1 VFNTLFPPFQKN
13 AVVTPALRIFKPELD
28 CELHTDASS
37 VGIGAVLLQ
46 QDKGIVH
53 PAAYYSRR
61 TKDCETRYHAY
72 DLETLAIVDA
82 VEHFRVYLYGRHFT
96 IYTDCNSVRA
106 TALKRDLHPRVAR
119 WWIKLQDY
127 DFSIQYRP
135 GHKMGH
141 VDYLSRN
148 PVETMCVL
156 RTVPRADTTEC
167 TTLQDFQQRDEFCEG
182 VLKNPSGYS
191 DFSVRDG
198 AVVTTGDSPKCFVP
212 VAARLQ
218 TMRQYHDKSSHIRWE
233 KCIAQMR
240 EDLFWPKMGK
250 CLKKYIRNCRACVLG
265 KSHTG
270 RRSGLWQKGERPKDI
285 LDTWHVD
292 HAGPLV
298 KSHGCTQILVIVDAF
313 SKYYSLKP
321 IKSKTSEDSIKA
333 LFSVFKQLGK
343 PRRIIA
349 DRGTAFTSTMFRNF
363 LSEQQV
369 ELHHIATGMPR
380 GNGQVE
386 RVMRTVFNLLRA
398 TLTDQKESTWV
409 EALADIETVIN
420 STVHAT
426 TGFAPT
432 VLQLGSNP
440 RLPATAQCCQR

>member
-1 VFNTLFPPFQKN
+1 
-13 AVVTPALRIFKPELD
+13 
-28 CELHTDASS
+28 
-37 VGIGAVLLQ
+37 
-46 QDKGIVH
+46 
-53 PAAYYSRR
+53 
-61 TKDCETRYHAY
+61 
-72 DLETLAIVDA
+72 
-82 VEHFRVYLYGRHFT
+82 
-96 IYTDCNSVRA
+96 
-106 TALKRDLHPRVAR
+106 
-119 WWIKLQDY
+119 
-127 DFSIQYRP
+127 
-135 GHKMGH
+135 MGH

-156 RTVPRADTTEC
+156 RTVQRADTTEC

-182 VLKNPSGYS
+182 VLKNSSGCS
-191 DFSVRDG
+191 DFSVREG
-198 AVVTTGDSPKCFVP
+198 AVVNAGDSPKCFVP

-218 TMRQYHDKSSHIRWE
+218 TMRQYHDKSSHIGWE
-233 KCIAQMR
+233 KCISKMR

-292 HAGPLV
+292 HAGPLL

-313 SKYYSLKP
+313 SKYCSLKP

-440 RLPATAQCCQR
+440 RLPATVQMLPEVVATDNYIDPEEAVVHTVTFRLP